1 MRCVKTKHQNELAAK
16 RGPGMRRAQ
25 NSKASK
31 NERGRERERVRKRG
45 AARVYFEYGTDIK
58 VLSVPMGC
66 Q

>member
-25 NSKASK
+25 NSKGSK
-31 NERGRERERVRKRG
+31 NEREREIVGERG

>member
-31 NERGRERERVRKRG
+31 NERESERERERRGKRG
-45 AARVYFEYGTDIK
+45 SACVF
-58 VLSVPMGC
+58 
-66 Q
+66 